1 MDKDSLLTATATA
14 DAFVEI
20 LPEFPESA
28 YVGIAGEIADFYA
41 EYLETPRQFLY
52 MDCLAFMGSCL
63 SPYVRTPL
71 WEEPRLYVVKVA
83 PYGTARKSMSQD
95 LMQEF
100 FAGMNT
106 DVIGGTGSG
115 EGLLEAVDGRNV
127 VLMPDEFSL
136 LVKKG
141 RIEASSLPE
150 RLTELFNKNSTSY
163 YLKGKVYHIED
174 ARLTICSATTPE
186 LYMTMFNSQ
195 GTSGGL
201 VSRLFVVLSG
211 EVIIKPPPT
220 IPRAKEHR
228 LRERMK
234 ELIQREVDEADKI
247 EDKVFRLTWGPG
259 AEEAWMEY
267 YRPLRLS
274 GDRLAERLDSYGLRL
289 VTLFA
294 VSRGEDEISQDTV
307 SRVVE
312 LLEYQRAARR
322 LVQPVEAESLDAA
335 LAQHVL
341 RVLANAPGVLVKRSA
356 LYRAVHAERY
366 GPDCFTRV
374 LRGLGSIGHV
384 EKENEGRATR
394 YRATREGLQTHLGF
408 AWMRKVPQLPQGGDG
423 T

>member
-1 MDKDSLLTATATA
+1 
-14 DAFVEI
+14 
-20 LPEFPESA
+20 
-28 YVGIAGEIADFYA
+28 
-41 EYLETPRQFLY
+41 
-52 MDCLAFMGSCL
+52 
-63 SPYVRTPL
+63 
-71 WEEPRLYVVKVA
+71 
-83 PYGTARKSMSQD
+83 MSQD

-100 FAGMNT
+100 FADMDT

-115 EGLLEAVDGRNV
+115 EGLLEAVGGDKENEHHLPV

-163 YLKGKVYHIED
+163 HLKGKVYTVTN
-174 ARLTICSATTPE
+174 ARLSICSATTPE
-186 LYMTMFNSQ
+186 LYMTMFDPQ

-211 EVIIKPPPT
+211 EAIIKPPPS
-220 IPRAKEHR
+220 IPREEEHR
-228 LRERMK
+228 LRERMRAVIK
-234 ELIQREVDEADKI
+234 REVDEAMKI
-247 EDKVFRLTWGPG
+247 ENQIFRLSWGPG
-259 AEEAWMEY
+259 AEETWMEF
-267 YRPLRLS
+267 YRPLRKS

-307 SRVVE
+307 SRVVD
-312 LLEYQRAARR
+312 LLKYQWAARR
-322 LVQPVEAESLDAA
+322 MVQPVEAESLDAA

-341 RVLANAPGVLVKRSA
+341 RVLVSAEVSVKRST

-384 EKENEGRATR
+384 DKENEGRATC
-394 YRATREGLQTHLGF
+394 YRVTQEGVHTHLGLL
-408 AWMRKVPQLPQGGDG
+408 WRQGLDL
-423 T
+423 